1 MRRHAVEGVVG
12 DVPQVAAPQLQLGQH
27 GEEVEV
33 GGLEAPD
40 SEGVAAETQ
49 LVEVSEGMS
58 SCPILHVID
67 LDLST
72 LQFLR
77 SPPFPFSSFL
87 VRSASANK
95 IFR

>member
-12 DVPQVAAPQLQLGQH
+12 DVPQVAAPQFQLGQH

-33 GGLEAPD
+33 GGLDAAD

-58 SCPILHVID
+58 SCPLLHVID

-77 SPPFPFSSFL
+77 SPPIPFSSFL

>member
-27 GEEVEV
+27 CEEVEV
-33 GGLEAPD
+33 GGLDAAD

-58 SCPILHVID
+58 SCPLLHVID
-67 LDLST
+67 
-72 LQFLR
+72 
-77 SPPFPFSSFL
+77 P
-87 VRSASANK
+87 
-95 IFR
+95 